1 VLESLSEALDLPKP
15 PNRIE
20 AFDVSHIQGTDIVA
34 SMVVW
39 EAGRMKKSDYR
50 KFIIKSVPQNDDF
63 ASMKEVV
70 GRRYRRLQEEKT
82 PFPDLVL
89 IDGGVGQLHAAAAAL
104 EELGIINQ
112 AVASIAKREEILYV
126 LGRENEPV
134 VLDRHSPALHL
145 IQQIRDEAHRFAV
158 TFHRARRA
166 KREIASE
173 LLQIPGVGK
182 RTTGK
187 LLTQFGS
194 ISKLREVS
202 LEELAQV
209 VKQSQ
214 AKRVFEYLT
223 TNGGDNK

>member
-1 VLESLSEALDLPKP
+1 
-15 PNRIE
+15 
-20 AFDVSHIQGTDIVA
+20 
-34 SMVVW
+34 MVVW

-63 ASMKEVV
+63 ASMHEVV

-82 PFPDLVL
+82 AFPDLVL
-89 IDGGVGQLHAAAAAL
+89 IDGGLGQLHAAAAAL
-104 EELGIINQ
+104 EELGVINQ
-112 AVASIAKREEILYV
+112 PVASIAKREEILFV

-134 VLDRHSPALHL
+134 VLDHHSPALHL

-158 TFHRARRA
+158 TFHRARRT
-166 KREIASE
+166 KREITSE
-173 LLQIPGVGK
+173 LLEIPGVGK
-182 RTTGK
+182 RTTNK

-214 AKRVFEYLT
+214 AKRVYEHLVT
-223 TNGGDNK
+223 TKINK

>member
-1 VLESLSEALDLPKP
+1 
-15 PNRIE
+15 
-20 AFDVSHIQGTDIVA
+20 
-34 SMVVW
+34 
-39 EAGRMKKSDYR
+39 MKKSDYR
-50 KFIIKSVPQNDDF
+50 KFVIKSVPQNDDF

-112 AVASIAKREEILYV
+112 VVASIAKREEILYV

-134 VLDRHSPALHL
+134 VLDHHSPALHL

-158 TFHRARRA
+158 TFHRARRT
-166 KREIASE
+166 KREITSE

-182 RTTGK
+182 RTTNK

-194 ISKLREVS
+194 IGKLRKVS

-214 AKRVFEYLT
+214 AKRVFEYLAK
-223 TNGGDNK
+223 NGDDLNSPARRSNL